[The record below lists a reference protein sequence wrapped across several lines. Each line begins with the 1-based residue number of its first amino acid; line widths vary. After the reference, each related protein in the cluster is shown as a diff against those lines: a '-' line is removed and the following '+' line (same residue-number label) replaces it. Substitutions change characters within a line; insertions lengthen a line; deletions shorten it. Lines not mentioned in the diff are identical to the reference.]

1 MSWLDRLKALD
12 PDARGLSGYCQN
24 RQNPGSVSFVGASEA
39 RIPSTQGATD
49 GAGSADDAAR
59 EAFEERAAIM
69 EFDGGL
75 ARKEAERQAAAL
87 LNPTV
92 PAPRRWSFEEW
103 DDLRPCLL
111 CCNLARSGR
120 CLAAWRG
127 EIRAARDYEPSIPA
141 QPRRCIGYAPKA
153 DDPDQTSGME
163 RWPELTWQETVLGA
177 REGSK

>member
-1 MSWLDRLKALD
+1 VSWLDRLKALD
-12 PDARGLSGYCQN
+12 ADARLLSGHCQN

-39 RIPSTQGATD
+39 HIQSPKGATD

-75 ARKEAERQAAAL
+75 SRKEAERRASL
-87 LNPTV
+87 PNPPV
-92 PAPRRWSFEEW
+92 PAPRRWCFEKW

-111 CCNLARSGR
+111 CRNLARSGR

-163 RWPELTWQETVLGA
+163 RWPELTWQETVLDAG
-177 REGSK
+177 EGTK

>member
-12 PDARGLSGYCQN
+12 PDERGLSGHCQN
-24 RQNPGSVSFVGASEA
+24 RQNPGSVSFDGASEA

-49 GAGSADDAAR
+49 GADNADDAAR

-75 ARKEAERQAAAL
+75 TREEAERRAL
-87 LNPTV
+87 LNPPV
-92 PAPRRWSFEEW
+92 PAPRRWSSEEW
-103 DDLRPCLL
+103 GDLRPCLL
-111 CCNLARSGR
+111 CRNLARSGR

-153 DDPDQTSGME
+153 DDPEQTSGMQ
-163 RWPELTWQETVLGA
+163 RWPELTWQLPDQVDSS
-177 REGSK
+177 RPHR